1 MLADGYPGVLCFVT
15 PDKEKPPHVVPLPAW
30 RGITPA
36 NCPRGAMPGCAPQ
49 ASQQQQ
55 KVPFLF
61 ALGVSLLNSV
71 LTEGRAELAKGYLLR
86 QREVIEAGGECKA

>member
-15 PDKEKPPHVVPLPAW
+15 PDKEKPPHVVPLPTQ

-36 NCPRGAMPGCAPQ
+36 NHPRGAMPGCALQ

-61 ALGVSLLNSV
+61 ALGVSPLNSA
-71 LTEGRAELAKGYLLR
+71 LTEGRVELAKGYLLC